1 MLIISRYLVNKYGKI
16 KNVQSSKIVFNIKQI
31 DVDKTHQDEF
41 NSFIEF
47 FGKQAQ
53 TRFYE
58 DEATRT

>member
-47 FGKQAQ
+47 FVK
-53 TRFYE
+53 
-58 DEATRT
+58 